1 MWLSRII
8 TFSISCVALLNGSA
22 ALADDPL
29 TYYKDIDAILKKNCV
44 ACHNVKKTEGNLI
57 LESFEA
63 FGKGG
68 DSGASFTAG
77 KSAESEILNRVT
89 ATDDTVM
96 PPKNNS
102 AGAMPLTAEEIDKLK
117 RWIDAGAIPGEMV
130 SRVPLKWQ
138 PIPASLQPIYSTTA
152 SPDYQFVACGRANQA
167 IIYRLDNAGTP
178 IDQVLL
184 LDQPAA
190 PTHLDMIQAMAFSP
204 DASRLAT
211 SGYRDVK
218 IWKRY
223 LDPIP
228 RETAPWSTNTGV
240 VVASK
245 DGTRV
250 AVAQND
256 GTIDIWNLTTNAKQV
271 VLKGHIQPIESIAW
285 TASGTRLFSSDRS
298 GWLVQWDVAADAA
311 GELVAVR
318 DTPAPLVSSVQCPKP
333 FLSLRALSEVDFAG
347 LTDEKKIE
355 RWTLT
360 IPADATMPRTIA
372 VRPFPAELT
381 DVTAFDV
388 VVAEPALIVLAA
400 GNGSLRW
407 IDTNSGQPVRQ
418 SEHGAPVHSIS
429 ISQDNAKVATAGAD
443 GSSKIWNFADAQ
455 LAATLGGDWM
465 AESLVLRSQRE
476 AARRQAFVDRMA
488 ARIPELEKAVQAEV
502 DAKKKVEEVRV
513 KAVEVVAAKQ
523 QELEK
528 AVATVAEHEK
538 MIADA
543 KAAVEAAM
551 KLVEK
556 YNAELEP
563 KKKAQEAAQV
573 AKAAADMEVVKHD
586 QAIAAADEAINRAT
600 AAVPAQQQKVEAE
613 KQVVQ
618 AALASVETIKL
629 EAAAKRK
636 PILACAFD
644 REGRTLLTAQDDN
657 TLRAYSV
664 DGSRQTA
671 LWQGLTFTPRQ
682 LVTLPSGL
690 IVASKPDAQP
700 SLWNS
705 KMEWRLE
712 RVIGTPEESPFS
724 DRVTALDFN
733 PDGSLLAVGG
743 GAPSRSG
750 ELKIV
755 NVADGAIARDLGPV
769 HSDTVLGAKFS
780 PDGKQIATCGADKL
794 AKIWDVATGQAL
806 KTLEGHTHHVLSVA
820 WQDDGFTVATG
831 SADNTVKIWDP
842 ATGEQRR
849 TITAFPKEVTSITY
863 VGQSANLLSTCA
875 DSQVRLHDT
884 NNGNAIRTFGG
895 ATDFL
900 YSLTVSSDNRFA
912 VAGGQDGVLRAWNV
926 ENGQLIQ
933 QLK

>member
-1 MWLSRII
+1 
-8 TFSISCVALLNGSA
+8 
-22 ALADDPL
+22 
-29 TYYKDIDAILKKNCV
+29 
-44 ACHNVKKTEGNLI
+44 
-57 LESFEA
+57 
-63 FGKGG
+63 
-68 DSGASFTAG
+68 
-77 KSAESEILNRVT
+77 
-89 ATDDTVM
+89 
-96 PPKNNS
+96 
-102 AGAMPLTAEEIDKLK
+102 
-117 RWIDAGAIPGEMV
+117 
-130 SRVPLKWQ
+130 
-138 PIPASLQPIYSTTA
+138 
-152 SPDYQFVACGRANQA
+152 
-167 IIYRLDNAGTP
+167 
-178 IDQVLL
+178 
-184 LDQPAA
+184 
-190 PTHLDMIQAMAFSP
+190 
-204 DASRLAT
+204 
-211 SGYRDVK
+211 
-218 IWKRY
+218 
-223 LDPIP
+223 
-228 RETAPWSTNTGV
+228 
-240 VVASK
+240 
-245 DGTRV
+245 
-250 AVAQND
+250 
-256 GTIDIWNLTTNAKQV
+256 
-271 VLKGHIQPIESIAW
+271 
-285 TASGTRLFSSDRS
+285 
-298 GWLVQWDVAADAA
+298 
-311 GELVAVR
+311 
-318 DTPAPLVSSVQCPKP
+318 
-333 FLSLRALSEVDFAG
+333 

-360 IPADATMPRTIA
+360 IPADAAMPRTIA
-372 VRPFPAELT
+372 VRPFAVELA
-381 DVTAFDV
+381 DVTAFDT
-388 VVAEPALIVLAA
+388 VVAEPAVIVLAA

-407 IDTNSGQPVRQ
+407 IDTNTGQPIRQ
-418 SEHGAPVHSIS
+418 AEHGAPVHSIS
-429 ISQDNAKVATAGAD
+429 ISPDNAKVASAGAD
-443 GSSKIWNFADAQ
+443 GNSKIWNFADAQ

-476 AARRQAFVDRMA
+476 ATRRQALVDRMA

-513 KAVEVVAAKQ
+513 KAVEAVAAKQ

-528 AVATVAEHEK
+528 AMATVVEHEK

-551 KLVEK
+551 KRVEQL
-556 YNAELEP
+556 NTELDP

-618 AALASVETIKL
+618 AALASVETIKQ

-636 PILACAFD
+636 PVLSCAFD

-671 LWQGLTFTPRQ
+671 LWNGLTFTPRN
-682 LVTLPSGL
+682 LVALPSGL
-690 IVASKPDAQP
+690 LVASKPDVQP

-733 PDGSLLAVGG
+733 ADGSLLAVGG

-769 HSDTVLGAKFS
+769 HSDTVLGTKFS

-806 KTLEGHTHHVLSVA
+806 KTLEGHTHHVLSIA

-849 TITAFPKEVTSITY
+849 TIGGFPKEVTSITY

-926 ENGQLIQ
+926 ETGALIQ